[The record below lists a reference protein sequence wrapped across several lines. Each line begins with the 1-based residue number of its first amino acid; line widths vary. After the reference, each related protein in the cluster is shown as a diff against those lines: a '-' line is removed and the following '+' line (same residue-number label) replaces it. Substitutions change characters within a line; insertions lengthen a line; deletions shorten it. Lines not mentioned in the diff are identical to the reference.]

1 MHEFSLI
8 EGVLGMVRE
17 SAAQNSINKVNRV
30 KLVVGKLSMALP
42 DSLHFAFNALRA
54 TEELF
59 RDANLEIEEREI
71 MASCK
76 QCRQAFH
83 MEDRYSFV
91 CPSCNSTSIEIV
103 QGRELYLDY
112 YEGEEN

>member
-8 EGVLGMVRE
+8 EGVLGMVKE
-17 SAAQNSINKVNRV
+17 SAAEYRIKKVNRV

-42 DSLHFAFNALRA
+42 DSLHFAFDAIK
-54 TEELF
+54 TTDDLF
-59 RDANLEIEEREI
+59 REAGLEIEEREI
-71 MASCK
+71 MGNCQ
-76 QCRQAFH
+76 QCQQAFQI
-83 MEDRYSFV
+83 EDHCYFV
-91 CPSCNSTSIEIV
+91 CPSCNSTCIEII

>member
-8 EGVLGMVRE
+8 EGVLGMVRD
-17 SAAQNSINKVNRV
+17 SAAQNNIKMINRV

-42 DSLHFAFNALRA
+42 DSLYFAFEAIAR
-54 TEELF
+54 TEDIF
-59 RDANLEIEEREI
+59 QDAVLEIEERELI
-71 MASCK
+71 CN
-76 QCRQAFH
+76 CRPCQQSFK
-83 MEDRYSFV
+83 MEDLYSFI
-91 CPSCNSTSIEIV
+91 CPRCGANNIEII

>member
-8 EGVLGMVRE
+8 ESVLGMVKE
-17 SAAQNSINKVNRV
+17 SAAQNSITKVNRV

-42 DSLHFAFNALRA
+42 DSLHFAFDAIRA
-54 TEELF
+54 TEVLF
-59 RDANLEIEEREI
+59 RNANLEIEEKEI
-71 MASCK
+71 MVSCQ
-76 QCRQAFH
+76 QCQQTFP
-83 MEDRYSFV
+83 MEDRYCFV
-91 CPSCNSTSIEIV
+91 CPWCSSTAIEII